1 MTAAPL
7 RRILLGVAVVAA
19 AGCSPLTDSQPHE
32 VADDAVP
39 FDLLSPDAPSL
50 IRETTGVAVTVC
62 LVGNDLLVPVTRTLE
77 GPVKPADLLRSLSQD
92 VSDAEAQ
99 FGLRTALT
107 DAAAIARVRVRAG
120 TAQVDLERIPRAG
133 GGTST
138 IAVAQIVC
146 TLTSQPGIGLVA
158 FRVDGA
164 PVQVPRA
171 DGSLAD
177 GPVSRDDFEALIVP
191 GGEPAEGTLTP
202 AEPTPES
209 PPAAG
214 G

>member
-1 MTAAPL
+1 MTAASL
-7 RRILLGVAVVAA
+7 RRILFGVAVLVA

-39 FDLLSPDAPSL
+39 FDLLNPDALSL
-50 IRETTGVAVTVC
+50 IPETTGVAVTVC
-62 LVGNDLLVPVTRTLE
+62 LVGNDLLAPVTRTLE
-77 GPVKPADLLRSLSQD
+77 GPVKPADLLRSLSQE

-99 FGLRTALT
+99 FGLRTALA
-107 DAAAIARVRVRAG
+107 DATTIARVRVRAG
-120 TAQVDLERIPRAG
+120 TAHVDLERIPRAG

-146 TLTSQPGIGLVA
+146 TLTGQPGIGLVA

-177 GPVSRDDFEALIVP
+177 GPVSRDDFETLIAP
-191 GGEPAEGTLTP
+191 GGEPAVATLTP
-202 AEPTPES
+202 AEQTPES